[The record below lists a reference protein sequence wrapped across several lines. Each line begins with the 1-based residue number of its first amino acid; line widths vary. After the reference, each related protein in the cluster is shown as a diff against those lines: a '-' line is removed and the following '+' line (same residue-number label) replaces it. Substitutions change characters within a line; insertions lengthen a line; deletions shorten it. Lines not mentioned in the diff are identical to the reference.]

1 MRRLRRRRS
10 LKLATHEG
18 GWTLGLAVGATA
30 AYWIA
35 MAARDGSLAVR
46 LSTSLAAWSFAAGG
60 ALLLLVMAQGW
71 PRFAGGFCPAAGT
84 GAVIAGVLDRT
95 TPHVSVSLLPP
106 LLALAGVAIAATI
119 QAIAW
124 EQAVRTGRRS

>member
-18 GWTLGLAVGATA
+18 GWTLGLAAGAAA
-30 AYWIA
+30 AYWMA
-35 MAARDGSLAVR
+35 MATRDGSLAFR

-60 ALLLLVMAQGW
+60 ALLFLVMAQGW

-84 GAVIAGVLDRT
+84 GAVIAGVLDQT
-95 TPHVSVSLLPP
+95 TPHAGVSLLPP
-106 LLALAGVAIAATI
+106 LLALAGIAIAATI
-119 QAIAW
+119 QAIGW
-124 EQAVRTGRRS
+124 EHAVRTGRRS